1 MRIEPSR
8 CRLMEVASVLSW
20 NQGVFILLQSANDT
34 EFAEAMK
41 DMNIEHLSMDF
52 VKKLL
57 KRRIYS

>member
-1 MRIEPSR
+1 
-8 CRLMEVASVLSW
+8 MEVASVLSW